1 MQKAKMQNYSR
12 HIASIGALLAGCVA
26 CGAGAQSY
34 PTKTVRITSAYAS
47 GTGADLMTRLIAEK
61 LSRWWGQGVV
71 VEARPAGNGV
81 LAIEAVKKSTPD
93 GHDILVAGGGHLV
106 ISPILFRDLPY
117 DTERDFAPVA
127 ALLQAPSMVAVSANG
142 PYNSLGD
149 IINAAKA
156 KPGSVTFAT
165 LYIGSTQDIG
175 GVMVELASKTQMLHV
190 AFKENSQIFAAM
202 INGDV
207 GWTLTTI
214 GSGQAFYKAGRIKYL
229 AHTNKTPLA
238 AFAKVPTM
246 DEAGLSGMD
255 FNVWAGFVVP
265 RVTPTDRV
273 AFVSRD
279 INRAMAE
286 ADFQERAAN
295 LGVVSEVSTPASFGA
310 LIRSDI
316 KVYADVI
323 KRGNIKVE
331 Q

>member
-1 MQKAKMQNYSR
+1 MKKSRMQSYSR
-12 HIASIGALLAGCVA
+12 PIAWMGALLAGCVA
-26 CGAGAQSY
+26 CGAAAQSY
-34 PTKTVRITSAYAS
+34 PAKTVRITSAYAT
-47 GTGADLMTRLIAEK
+47 GTGADLMTRIIAEK
-61 LSRWWGQGVV
+61 LSRSWGQGVV

-81 LAIEAVKKSTPD
+81 PAIEAVKKSVPD
-93 GHDILVAGGGHLV
+93 GHDILIAGGGHLV

-117 DTERDFAPVA
+117 DTERDFASVA
-127 ALLQAPSMVAVSANG
+127 VLLQAPSMVAVSSNG
-142 PYNSLGD
+142 PYNSLSD
-149 IINAAKA
+149 IINAARA
-156 KPGSVTFAT
+156 KPGNVTFAT

-175 GVMVELASKTQMLHV
+175 GVMVELASKTQMHHV
-190 AFKENSQIFAAM
+190 AFKENAQIFAAM

-214 GSGQAFYKAGRIKYL
+214 GSGQAFYKSGRIKYV

-238 AFAKVPTM
+238 AFPKVPTM
-246 DEAGLSGMD
+246 EEAGLSGMD

-265 RVTPTDRV
+265 RATPADRV
-273 AFVSRD
+273 AFISRD
-279 INRAMAE
+279 INRAMAD
-286 ADFQERAAN
+286 ADYQEKAAN
-295 LGVVSEVSTPASFGA
+295 LGLVSEPSTPASFGA

>member
-1 MQKAKMQNYSR
+1 MNSYKRPVAWV
-12 HIASIGALLAGCVA
+12 GALLAAGFA
-26 CGAGAQSY
+26 CGVAAQSY
-34 PTKTVRITSAYAS
+34 PTKTVRISSAYS
-47 GTGADLMTRLIAEK
+47 TGTGADLLARLVAEK

-71 VEARPAGNGV
+71 VEARPGGNGV
-81 LAIEAVKKSTPD
+81 PAIEAVKKSVPD

-127 ALLQAPSMVAVSANG
+127 VLLQAPSMVAVSANG

-149 IINAAKA
+149 IINAAKN

-165 LYIGSTQDIG
+165 LYIGSTQDLG

-190 AFKENSQIFAAM
+190 AFKENSQIFSAM

-214 GSGQAFYKAGRIKYL
+214 GSGQAFYKAGRVKYV

-238 AFAKVPTM
+238 AFPKVPTM
-246 DEAGLSGMD
+246 EEAGLSGMD
-255 FNVWAGFVVP
+255 FNVWSGIVVA
-265 RVTPTDRV
+265 RATPADRV
-273 AFVSRD
+273 AFISRD

-286 ADFQERAAN
+286 ADYQEKAAN
-295 LGVVSEVSTPASFGA
+295 LGVVSEPSTPASFGA

-323 KRGNIKVE
+323 QRGKIKVE